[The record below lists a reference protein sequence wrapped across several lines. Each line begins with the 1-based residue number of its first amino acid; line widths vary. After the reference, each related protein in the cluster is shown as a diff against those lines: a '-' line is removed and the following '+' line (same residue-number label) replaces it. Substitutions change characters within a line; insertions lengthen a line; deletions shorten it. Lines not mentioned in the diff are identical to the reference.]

1 MDRVCA
7 VIVTYNR
14 KELLRECLQAV
25 LSQTRPPD
33 HVLVVDNASTD
44 GTREMLKEEF
54 PQVEV
59 LALPENQGGAG
70 GFHEGMK
77 RAYEAGYDWIWVMD
91 DDAFPRADALALL
104 LERAGEAKVLV
115 PLLQSSEGH
124 RYGAGY
130 WKGGYK
136 ADNLEALTHTPLR
149 VEIFA
154 FVGPLFH
161 REVVKRVGFP
171 RKEFFIWFDD
181 VEYALRIRKQGIK
194 VLLVPGSVVV
204 HDNLGRRKKVSFLGR
219 SKLRVDAPA
228 WKLYYGVRNWGWT
241 ILWTPYA
248 KPRMRSLVAYI
259 ARNFREGLGDLV
271 YEQDRWTRVTLRLLG
286 MWHALTGK
294 LGRIDLKNR

>member
-91 DDAFPRADALALL
+91 DDTIPGESALEKL
-104 LERAGEAKVLV
+104 LEAAACLNQKGRAVNAIGSRVLWTNGKVHPMNSPWSKLRFL
-115 PLLQSSEGH
+115 PTPC
-124 RYGAGY
+124 
-130 WKGGYK
+130 
-136 ADNLEALTHTPLR
+136 ALK
-149 VEIFA
+149 
-154 FVGPLFH
+154 
-161 REVVKRVGFP
+161 EVVWISFVSVLIKREAIFKKGLP
-171 RKEFFIWFDD
+171 KKEFFIWNDD
-181 VEYALRIRKQGIK
+181 VEYFLRLGNAFLNPSSI
-194 VLLVPGSVVV
+194 VV
-204 HDNLGRRKKVSFLGR
+204 HKTTAIYTPADSKDGRYYYQVRNRLWIMR
-219 SKLRVDAPA
+219 SKNLPLFWRFLLFLHFAGEAIVYLIRQG
-228 WKLYYGVRNWGWT
+228 KRGWYT
-241 ILWTPYA
+241 ILKGLKDGL
-248 KPRMRSLVAYI
+248 KPLP
-259 ARNFREGLGDLV
+259 
-271 YEQDRWTRVTLRLLG
+271 W
-286 MWHALTGK
+286 
-294 LGRIDLKNR
+294 